1 MLKVFK
7 LFSVVDSDMH
17 FHTMSIKEWG
27 IFVSKLQFKG
37 DTFNHRNSRDVFWR
51 AQGAFDS
58 VKEREEF
65 LTSLG
70 ASEDMNEG
78 MDRGSNQ
85 EMTYPEFAEAVC
97 RISHQLYLATLEPPA
112 VEALDYASPEFTLK
126 IVGYF
131 NTLCDTMKTTFQL
144 GP

>member
-1 MLKVFK
+1 MK
-7 LFSVVDSDMH
+7 S
-17 FHTMSIKEWG
+17 
-27 IFVSKLQFKG
+27 
-37 DTFNHRNSRDVFWR
+37 
-51 AQGAFDS
+51 GAI
-58 VKEREEF
+58 
-65 LTSLG
+65 G
-70 ASEDMNEG
+70 ATDMNEG